1 MKQIYQELIVPV
13 PLAFTE
19 YGDPYSVKKP
29 SGSMLSA
36 YALFELT
43 DPISTFTRKYSP
55 TSASFSKSYE
65 TLLNSIDDYADKD
78 ATNVVASAIK
88 KLDIDAFTRLGPGA
102 EKFYLV
108 ETYPYNWLNKKDIDV
123 NFTVGPIDSESD
135 FVEIGSSAVK
145 NVQFTGFSI
154 TITRQ
159 WYDARVFTT
168 HGWSLNGYCIGEV
181 SSGDYEH
188 GGLIPF
194 IPTQLMIATSGENKM
209 LIGVVSDIIPQT
221 PSQIAPKESF
231 SANRMLTRARSM
243 ASAPV
248 TSKRTSILVDKFG
261 RSLL

>member
-1 MKQIYQELIVPV
+1 M
-13 PLAFTE
+13 PLAFAE
-19 YGDPYSVKKP
+19 YGNPYSAKNP

-36 YALFELT
+36 YALFGLT

-78 ATNVVASAIK
+78 ATDVVASAIK
-88 KLDIDAFTRLGPGA
+88 KLGIDTLAALGPGA

-108 ETYPYNWLNKKDIDV
+108 ETSPYNWLNNDGIDI
-123 NFTVGPIDSESD
+123 NFTVGPLDSESD
-135 FVEIGSSAVK
+135 FVEIGSRVVK
-145 NVQFTGFSI
+145 NVRFTGFSI
-154 TITRQ
+154 MITRQ

-181 SSGDYEH
+181 ASGDYEH

-194 IPTQLMIATSGENKM
+194 VPTQLMISTSGKNKM

-221 PSQIAPKESF
+221 PSQIALKESF
-231 SANRMLTRARSM
+231 SANRMLTRARSL
-243 ASAPV
+243 ASAPI